1 MCSCMTA
8 ARNKCQGAECW
19 GNIPLAT
26 VTFDTNRVHIPRELI
41 LPLPVA
47 NQSRSTRKLILTEV
61 TMQLPV
67 PIVEWIA
74 NHGTYHDWLVTP
86 PEQEVA

>member
-1 MCSCMTA
+1 MCSCNSP

-19 GNIPLAT
+19 GDIPLAS
-26 VTFDTNRVHIPRELI
+26 VTFDTNRVHIPREVI

-47 NQSRSTRKLILTEV
+47 NQSRSTRKLKLTEV

-74 NHGTYHDWLVTP
+74 NHGTYHDWLVYP
-86 PEQEVA
+86 PE

>member
-1 MCSCMTA
+1 MCACQTFSGK
-8 ARNKCQGAECW
+8 KCQGAECW
-19 GNIPLAT
+19 GDIPLAT
-26 VTFDTNRVHIPRELI
+26 VTFDTNLVHIPREVI

-47 NQSRSTRKLILTEV
+47 NQSRSTRKIILNEP

-74 NHGTYHDWLVTP
+74 NHGTYHDWLVYP